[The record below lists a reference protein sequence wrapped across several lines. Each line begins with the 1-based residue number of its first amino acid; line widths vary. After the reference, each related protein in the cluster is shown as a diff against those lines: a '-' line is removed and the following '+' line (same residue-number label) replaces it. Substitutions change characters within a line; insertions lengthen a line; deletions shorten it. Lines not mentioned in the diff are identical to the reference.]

1 MPTYVFR
8 KLDTGEVFEEFMS
21 YGDRQEKLK
30 DPNIEAVLTTPGI
43 VSGVG
48 GKPDEGF
55 RDVLRQIKKTN
66 IHSDINTF

>member
-1 MPTYVFR
+1 MPMYVFR
-8 KLDTGEVFEEFMS
+8 KKDTGEVFEEFMS
-21 YGDRQEKLK
+21 YTAKQELLK
-30 DPNIEAVLTTPGI
+30 DSNIESVLTSPGI

-66 IHSDINTF
+66 IHSDINCF